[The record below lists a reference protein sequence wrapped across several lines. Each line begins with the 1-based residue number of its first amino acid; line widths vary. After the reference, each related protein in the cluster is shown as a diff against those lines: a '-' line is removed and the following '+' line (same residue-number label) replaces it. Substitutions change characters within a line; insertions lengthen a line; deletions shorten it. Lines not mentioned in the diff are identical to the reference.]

1 MPTITGDLK
10 LVTQIPAGATHLHIH
25 APQTRVTGSTVILTD
40 PDIIQVKPD
49 GTFTTT
55 IEPGEAICIPAY
67 SGTMGLPI
75 PILVKPETTTFAEA
89 VRNAGDL
96 TADERDSVINMYHE
110 IVASQQ
116 AAYAAASRAGA
127 KATEAAIHAQAAAKS
142 ATEAAAAIPPATAT
156 IQGKIRLAGDLTGT
170 ADNPKIIT
178 AGDDSYS
185 VGGVGV
191 GSAKAGFVKTQSDGQ
206 IHIQLGTITQPW
218 HAASKGYVDNQINTR
233 APSQHTHRFQ
243 ELQGLP
249 TTFINPKVTGSLNSF
264 MVRDDN
270 GRAEVN
276 EPTAAKEIANK
287 QYVDNEIAKI
297 GGTVY
302 SDKSPAGELKCWRIG
317 RMVFVNIR
325 EASSSRSFELPR
337 AFHPIDTVD
346 FLLTVPNRRDY
357 PGWCNILTDG
367 SVQISFS
374 GTSNSADRGYGC
386 ATYMA
391 ATGSVN

>member
-89 VRNAGDL
+89 VRNAGNL
-96 TADERDSVINMYHE
+96 TADERDSVIDMYHE

-116 AAYAAASRAGA
+116 AAAAAASRAGA
-127 KATEAAIHAQAAAKS
+127 KATEAATHAQAAAKS

-156 IQGKIRLAGDLTGT
+156 TQGKIRLAGDLTGD

-178 AGDDSYS
+178 AGNSAWS
-185 VGGVGV
+185 VNAEP
-191 GSAKAGFVKTQSDGQ
+191 GSVKEGFVKTKSDGQ
-206 IHIQLGTITQPW
+206 IHIHPGLITQSW

-233 APSQHTHRFQ
+233 APVDHIHNLSAISGVPNKATDLVNAYKG
-243 ELQGLP
+243 E
-249 TTFINPKVTGSLNSF
+249 TTI
-264 MVRDDN
+264 MIRDAA
-270 GRAEVN
+270 GKSEVAD
-276 EPTAAKEIANK
+276 PDYSYEIANK
-287 QYVDNEIAKI
+287 RYVDGEIAKLNGI
-297 GGTVY
+297 
-302 SDKSPAGELKCWRIG
+302 SDVDSVTDHITLRKIG
-317 RMVFVNIR
+317 RWVFINVR
-325 EASSSRSFELPR
+325 DAPPGVKGEV
-337 AFHPIDTVD
+337 HPGFRPIEDID
-346 FLLTVPNRRDY
+346 FFLTVPNYRGY
-357 PGWCNILTDG
+357 PGFCNVLTNG
-367 SVQISFS
+367 SVEVRFS
-374 GTSNSADRGYGC
+374 GNASSADRGFGC
-386 ATYMA
+386 ATYLA
-391 ATGSVN
+391 AE

>member
-89 VRNAGDL
+89 VRNAGNL

-116 AAYAAASRAGA
+116 AAAAAASRAGA
-127 KATEAAIHAQAAAKS
+127 RATEAATHAQAAAKS

-156 IQGKIRLAGDLTGT
+156 TQGKIRLAGDLTGT

-178 AGDDSYS
+178 AGNSAWS
-185 VGGVGV
+185 VNAEP
-191 GSAKAGFVKTQSDGQ
+191 GSVKEGFVKTKADGQ
-206 IHIQLGTITQPW
+206 IHIHPGLITESW

-233 APSQHTHRFQ
+233 APVEHIHNLREISGVPNKATDLVNAYKG
-243 ELQGLP
+243 E
-249 TTFINPKVTGSLNSF
+249 TTIMT
-264 MVRDDN
+264 RDAA
-270 GRAEVN
+270 GKSEVAD
-276 EPTAAKEIANK
+276 PDYSYEIANK
-287 QYVDNEIAKI
+287 RYVDGEIAKLNGI
-297 GGTVY
+297 
-302 SDKSPAGELKCWRIG
+302 SDVDSVTDHITLRKIG
-317 RMVFVNIR
+317 RWVFINVR
-325 EASSSRSFELPR
+325 DAPPGAKGEV
-337 AFHPIDTVD
+337 HPGFRPIEDID
-346 FLLTVPNRRDY
+346 FFLTVPNYRGY
-357 PGWCNILTDG
+357 PGFCNVLTNG
-367 SVQISFS
+367 SVEVRFS
-374 GTSNSADRGYGC
+374 GNASSADRGFGC
-386 ATYMA
+386 ATYLA
-391 ATGSVN
+391 AE